1 MKKTSFSL
9 ILIYILFTSC
19 VSKKGYAALEAK
31 NKETQDLLNSAT
43 QKLNENLSEK
53 DKLSIENES
62 LKQTNKE
69 LIKNSTILI
78 SPIEYLIEFC
88 CSNHNPSHCATKIQ
102 EMKDMCLE
110 HKCIFK

>member
-1 MKKTSFSL
+1 MKKTSFVL
-9 ILIYILFTSC
+9 ILISLFFTSC
-19 VSKKGYAALEAK
+19 ISKKQYAALESK
-31 NKETQDLLNSAT
+31 NRETQDLLNSST
-43 QKLNENLSEK
+43 QKLNESLSFT

-69 LIKNSTILI
+69 LIENSTILI
-78 SPIEYLIEFC
+78 SPIENLIKFC